1 MNEEFLAREF
11 DAHRERLR
19 AVGFRMLGSA
29 AEADDAVQETWLKAA
44 RADTG
49 AVENL
54 GGWLTTVMSRVCLD
68 MLRAR
73 MARHEVSLGEP
84 VEPPR
89 RDDDSGTPE
98 DQAVLADS
106 IGIAMM
112 VVLDALGPAERLA
125 FVLHDMFGM
134 PFGEIAP
141 LVGRSPAATRQ
152 LTSRARRRVRGAR
165 ADSSGTGDP
174 RRVVDAFL
182 VAAREGRFED
192 LLEVLDPEVVLHAD
206 PVAAANAET
215 GRLHGGPALEP
226 ELRGAEAV
234 ARAFHGRARGA
245 VAATIDGRPGAAWA
259 PGGVVRSVFRFAVEN
274 GRITTLEVIA
284 DPAVIATLGTALLR
298 HP

>member
-1 MNEEFLAREF
+1 MDEEFLAREF

-29 AEADDAVQETWLKAA
+29 AEADDAVQETWFKVA
-44 RADTG
+44 RADTES
-49 AVENL
+49 VDNL

-73 MARHEVSLGEP
+73 SARHEVVVGEP

-89 RDDDSGTPE
+89 RSDSSEAPE
-98 DQAVLADS
+98 DEAVLADS

-134 PFGEIAP
+134 PFDEIAP
-141 LVGRSPAATRQ
+141 VVGRSPAATRQ
-152 LTSRARRRVRGAR
+152 LASRARRRVRGAR
-165 ADSSGTGDP
+165 TASAGAGDP

-192 LLEVLDPEVVLHAD
+192 LLAVLDPDVVLRAD
-206 PVAAANAET
+206 TVAAANSET

-226 ELRGAEAV
+226 ELRGADAV
-234 ARAFHGRARGA
+234 AHAFHGRARGA
-245 VAATIDGRPGAAWA
+245 VPATIDGVPGAAWA
-259 PGGVVRSVFRFAVEN
+259 PGGIVRSVFRFTVED
-274 GRITTLEVIA
+274 GRIVALEVIA
-284 DPAVIATLGTALLR
+284 DPEAITTFDTALL
-298 HP
+298 